1 MQKNKAILGSDAGML
16 KPILDAIDDFEED
29 SESLEQFYRIV
40 DKFCV
45 QWFGKPALVADFDTV
60 DLLLIQDMLGEYLAF
75 EGNNRKIALW
85 LLSINRVCYNFT
97 ADLSEAAEEIEQLR
111 EEYDEEPDT
120 SLIEP
125 IIGHLKQLESQHLN
139 AGIDNIGRED
149 SIGNFLQW
157 VGLYAT
163 FIYPSLDN
171 KADFFDKSVLKA
183 MNYLLTEFI
192 KQKSNDKRLAFLIM
206 AIMEACKQYSVANID
221 VNPQFV
227 DDYAKNVEGEPVLAG
242 TEEDLV
248 QQLLSS
254 LHNETV
260 RQRKEHPSHSVQNE
274 SSEKNS
280 PAKQNKYDADIKPA
294 SKKSAADTSAKSKDK
309 SKVKGMLSEPFSKD
323 EFDDFIDSLN
333 ADSVECVSVFNK
345 FSTDLAAQFVRLDTG
360 KQFIFLQTLSRYRKD
375 CRGSLDKDVWD
386 NLRKSV
392 SLLSPKTIDW
402 LKTELQRLAERKDLY
417 IEYILQKIRSES
429 EATKAN
435 TAKLFVMLYLIKKL
449 ELL

>member
-16 KPILDAIDDFEED
+16 KPILDAIEDFEED

-40 DKFCV
+40 DMFCV
-45 QWFGKPALVADFDTV
+45 QWFGKPALVSDFDTI

-97 ADLSEAAEEIEQLR
+97 SDLSEAAGEIEMLR
-111 EEYDEEPDT
+111 DEYDEEPDT

-125 IIGHLKQLESQHLN
+125 IIGHLKQLEAQHLN

-221 VNPQFV
+221 DNPQFI
-227 DDYAKNVEGEPVLAG
+227 DDYAKNAEGEPVLAG

-248 QQLLSS
+248 QQLLSN

-260 RQRKEHPSHSVQNE
+260 RQRKEHPTHSVQNE
-274 SSEKNS
+274 TTEKAN
-280 PAKQNKYDADIKPA
+280 AVKQNKSDTDVKST
-294 SKKSAADTSAKSKDK
+294 SKRTSSESSSKT
-309 SKVKGMLSEPFSKD
+309 KGKGKGLLSEPFSKD
-323 EFDDFIDSLN
+323 EFDDFIESLN
-333 ADSVECVSVFNK
+333 EDSVECVSVFNK
-345 FSTDLAAQFVRLDTG
+345 FSTDLANQFVQLDTG
-360 KQFIFLQTLSRYRKD
+360 KQFIFLQTLSHYRKD
-375 CRGSLDKDVWD
+375 CRGNLDKDVWES
-386 NLRKSV
+386 LRKSV

-402 LKTELQRLAERKDLY
+402 LHTELQRLAERKDLY

-429 EATKAN
+429 DATKSN
-435 TAKLFVMLYLIKKL
+435 TAKLFIMLYLIKKL

>member
-16 KPILDAIDDFEED
+16 KPILDAIEDFDDD
-29 SESLEQFYRIV
+29 SESLEPFYRIV

-45 QWFGKPALVADFDTV
+45 QWFGKPALVSDFDTV

-85 LLSINRVCYNFT
+85 LLSINRVCNNFT

-111 EEYDEEPDT
+111 DEYDEEPDT

-125 IIGHLKQLESQHLN
+125 IIGHLKQLEAQHLN
-139 AGIDNIGRED
+139 AGIDNIGRDD

-171 KADFFDKSVLKA
+171 KADFSDKSVLKA

-227 DDYAKNVEGEPVLAG
+227 DDYAKNAEGEPVLAG
-242 TEEDLV
+242 TEEELV

-260 RQRKEHPSHSVQNE
+260 RQRKEHPSHFVQNE
-274 SSEKNS
+274 PAEKVT
-280 PAKQNKYDADIKPA
+280 PVKQSKPDTE
-294 SKKSAADTSAKSKDK
+294 SKSAPKKAVSEPQAK
-309 SKVKGMLSEPFSKD
+309 SKVKGKGLLSEPFSKD
-323 EFDDFIDSLN
+323 EFDDFIESLN

-345 FSTDLAAQFVRLDTG
+345 FSTDLANQFVRLDTG
-360 KQFIFLQTLSRYRKD
+360 KQFIFLQTLSHYRKD
-375 CRGSLDKDVWD
+375 CRGNLDKDVWES
-386 NLRKSV
+386 LRKSV

>member
-1 MQKNKAILGSDAGML
+1 MQRNKAILGSDAGML
-16 KPILDAIDDFEED
+16 KPILDAIEDFNED
-29 SESLEQFYRIV
+29 TESLEQFYRII

-45 QWFGKPALVADFDTV
+45 QWFGKPALVADFDTI

-75 EGNNRKIALW
+75 EGNNKKIALW

-97 ADLSEAAEEIEQLR
+97 ADLSEPAAEIEQLR
-111 EEYDEEPDT
+111 DEYDEEPDT
-120 SLIEP
+120 SLIDP
-125 IIGHLKQLESQHLN
+125 IISNLKQLEAQHLN
-139 AGIDNIGRED
+139 AGINNIGRED

-183 MNYLLTEFI
+183 MNYLMAEFI

-206 AIMEACKQYSVANID
+206 AIMEACKQYSVANIA
-221 VNPQFV
+221 VNPQIV
-227 DDYAKNVEGEPVLAG
+227 DDYAKNVEGEVVFAG

-260 RQRKEHPSHSVQNE
+260 RQRKEHPTHSVQTE
-274 SSEKNS
+274 
-280 PAKQNKYDADIKPA
+280 
-294 SKKSAADTSAKSKDK
+294 AADKTQAAKTNKSDDSKAAPKRTETASAGANP
-309 SKVKGMLSEPFSKD
+309 KGKGLLSEPFSKD
-323 EFDDFIDSLN
+323 QFDEFINSLN
-333 ADSVECVSVFNK
+333 DDPVECVSVFNR
-345 FSTDLAAQFVRLDTG
+345 FSTDMASQFVRLDTG

-375 CRGSLDKDVWD
+375 CRSSLDNDVWES
-386 NLRKSV
+386 LKKSV
-392 SLLSPKTIDW
+392 SLLSPKTIEW
-402 LKTELQRLAERKDLY
+402 LHTELERLAERKDLY

-429 EATKAN
+429 ETTKSN

>member
-1 MQKNKAILGSDAGML
+1 MQKTKVILGSDAGML
-16 KPILDAIDDFEED
+16 KPILDAIEDFEED

-75 EGNNRKIALW
+75 EGNNKKIALW
-85 LLSINRVCYNFT
+85 LLSINRVCYNFN

-125 IIGHLKQLESQHLN
+125 IIAHLKQLEVRHLN

-171 KADFFDKSVLKA
+171 KTDFCDKGVLKA

-221 VNPQFV
+221 DNPQFV

-248 QQLLSS
+248 QQLLSN

-260 RQRKEHPSHSVQNE
+260 RQRKEHPAYNTNE
-274 SSEKNS
+274 EVVEKSAAKSRKNAASE
-280 PAKQNKYDADIKPA
+280 PTVV
-294 SKKSAADTSAKSKDK
+294 SKKSDSPSPKRNSQAK
-309 SKVKGMLSEPFSKD
+309 GILSEPFSKN
-323 EFDDFIDSLN
+323 EFDDFIESLN
-333 ADSVECVSVFNK
+333 EDSVECVSVFNR
-345 FSTDLAAQFVRLDTG
+345 FSTDLAAQFVQLDTG
-360 KQFIFLQTLSRYRKD
+360 KQFIFLQTLSHYRRD
-375 CRGSLDKDVWD
+375 CRRNITKEVWE

-402 LKTELQRLAERKDLY
+402 LKTELQRLDERKDLY

-429 EATKAN
+429 EATKSN

>member
-1 MQKNKAILGSDAGML
+1 MQKNKIITGSDAGML
-16 KPILDAIDDFEED
+16 TPILNAINDFNED
-29 SESLEQFYRIV
+29 TESLEQFYRIV

-45 QWFGKPALVADFDTV
+45 RWFGKPALVADFKTI

-75 EGNNRKIALW
+75 EGNNKKIALW

-97 ADLSEAAEEIEQLR
+97 ADLSETAEEIEQLR
-111 EEYDEEPDT
+111 SEYDEEPDT

-125 IIGHLKQLESQHLN
+125 IISHLKQLETSHLN
-139 AGIDNIGRED
+139 AGINNIGRED

-171 KADFFDKSVLKA
+171 KTDFFDKSVLKA
-183 MNYLLTEFI
+183 MNYLLAEFI

-206 AIMEACKQYSVANID
+206 AIMEACKQYSVANIA
-221 VNPQFV
+221 VNPQFI
-227 DDYAKNVEGEPVLAG
+227 DDYVKSAEGEPVFAG

-248 QQLLSS
+248 RQLLSN

-260 RQRKEHPSHSVQNE
+260 RQRRERSSYASHSE
-274 SSEKNS
+274 T
-280 PAKQNKYDADIKPA
+280 ADKQ
-294 SKKSAADTSAKSKDK
+294 SAAKTDKVYGDLSAAERSQTVSPNAKT
-309 SKVKGMLSEPFSKD
+309 KGRKLLSEPFSKD
-323 EFDDFIDSLN
+323 EFDAFIDSLN
-333 ADSVECVSVFNK
+333 DDSVECVSVFNK
-345 FSTDLAAQFVRLDTG
+345 FSTDMANQFVRLDTG

-375 CRGSLDKDVWD
+375 CRGSLDTEVWD

-392 SLLSPKTIDW
+392 SLLSPKTIEW
-402 LKTELQRLAERKDLY
+402 LHTELDRLAERKDLY

-429 EATKAN
+429 EATRSN
-435 TAKLFVMLYLIKKL
+435 TAKLFVMLYLIDKL